1 MASVSLTGR
10 AERVATATQWGPQ
23 ALGDLVGLGDV
34 QAIMAVLQ
42 SETGRDFHEYQTAG
56 IR

>member
-1 MASVSLTGR
+1 M
-10 AERVATATQWGPQ
+10 ATATQWDPL

-34 QAIMAVLQ
+34 QAILEVLQ
-42 SETGRDFHEYQTAG
+42 SETGRDLHEYQTVG